1 MEAIDKLKSQIES
14 LLKQLNAQAEENSEM
29 RNKLIKAETENRVK
43 EEYIKALESKLSSL
57 DSKNFDAKG

>member
-14 LLKQLNAQAEENSEM
+14 LLKQLNAQAEENSHM
-29 RNKLIKAETENRVK
+29 RDKLIKAETDNRVK

-57 DSKNFDAKG
+57 DNKNFDTKG